1 MRKTPSANPTG
12 TSVIRRPRQGCQRSC
27 ANGDGPFV
35 DGSNVQSA
43 LRRWR
48 DIVGSALFRAIVL
61 AATAITTAS
70 GISSDDSWRDT
81 LGALAINGIEAF
93 SSAAMATLFILLVE
107 PRLRV
112 IAHAGA
118 RYALAGVVASPAV
131 LVVVLLIEVLLRQAE
146 PTATYIGR
154 VAMTVLVSV
163 AAIATVAGLAARGE
177 RQQPS
182 EEASAEPARASA
194 FLRRLP
200 TRLGTEL
207 TRVSVY
213 DHYVEAH
220 TRRGHELIL
229 IRFADALA
237 ELEDS
242 DGLQIHRSHWVANG
256 AVRRLLRSESRSLLV
271 ELDDGTRLPVSRSRE
286 AAVRAAGFPL
296 EKADETA

>member
-1 MRKTPSANPTG
+1 MRKTPSDIPIG
-12 TSVIRRPRQGCQRSC
+12 TSVFRRPGQGCQRSC
-27 ANGDGPFV
+27 ANGDGAFV

-61 AATAITTAS
+61 AATAITTAT

-81 LGALAINGIEAF
+81 LGALAINGVEAF
-93 SSAAMATLFILLVE
+93 SCAAMATLFILLVE
-107 PRLRV
+107 PRLSV
-112 IAHAGA
+112 IAHAGP
-118 RYALAGVVASPAV
+118 RYALAGILASPGV
-131 LVVVLLIEVLLRQAE
+131 LVVVLIVEVSLRQAD

-154 VAMTVLVSV
+154 VATTVLVSV

-177 RQQPS
+177 RRQPA
-182 EEASAEPARASA
+182 EAPPAEPARTCA

-200 TRLGTEL
+200 PRLGTEL

-237 ELEDS
+237 ELEGS

-256 AVRRLLRSESRSLLV
+256 AVRRLLRSESRALLV

-286 AAVRAAGFPL
+286 AAVRAGGFPL
-296 EKADETA
+296 EKADENA